1 MSSDFWF
8 VDREGNQ
15 RGPVEKD
22 EIIRLIKDGA
32 ITRESLLWADG
43 MDEWR
48 AGGQVEALASF
59 FKPSP
64 PPPRSNARRLRALVM
79 VSLHQPAT
87 QHNLRTFSGLN
98 LVPKNYFL

>member
-15 RGPVEKD
+15 RGPVGKD
-22 EIIRLIKDGA
+22 EIISLIKDGA

-48 AGGQVEALASF
+48 AAV
-59 FKPSP
+59 
-64 PPPRSNARRLRALVM
+64 RLRPLRR
-79 VSLHQPAT
+79 SSSRPAPA
-87 QHNLRTFSGLN
+87 S
-98 LVPKNYFL
+98 KAKDIA